1 MTLELYHSAHSTCS
15 QKVRLC
21 LAEKG
26 LDWVPHEL
34 HFSSR
39 DHLQPEYLKLNPNGV
54 VPTLVHDGQP
64 VIESSVIC
72 EYLDDVYPEPALA
85 PRDALGK
92 AKMRAWLCYMNEVP
106 TVAVRVPSFNRVF
119 RPLRYAHMTGEQF
132 EQHVGDMPLRKAFY
146 RRMGTRAGFGEAE
159 YQDAL
164 DKIRQTCERIDAACE
179 KDGGPWV
186 LGDLFSIVD
195 ITLTPSIQRMDDLGY
210 AHLWQDLP
218 RMVQWWRDVRARPSF
233 DVAFYPGTNL
243 SDKYPQFF
251 DKAGE

>member
-1 MTLELYHSAHSTCS
+1 
-15 QKVRLC
+15 
-21 LAEKG
+21 
-26 LDWVPHEL
+26 
-34 HFSSR
+34 
-39 DHLQPEYLKLNPNGV
+39 
-54 VPTLVHDGQP
+54 
-64 VIESSVIC
+64 
-72 EYLDDVYPEPALA
+72 
-85 PRDALGK
+85 
-92 AKMRAWLCYMNEVP
+92 
-106 TVAVRVPSFNRVF
+106 
-119 RPLRYAHMTGEQF
+119 
-132 EQHVGDMPLRKAFY
+132 
-146 RRMGTRAGFGEAE
+146 MGF
-159 YQDAL
+159 
-164 DKIRQTCERIDAACE
+164 DAACE